1 MPTFTSSCPV
11 RDSAPPRGRL
21 RLRAAACAALGALW
35 LAACALPHPPP
46 PPPAPP
52 AAAPEPS
59 VPPPAPPPQA
69 ARGPSEQVG
78 AADVVARHLLS
89 YHERLRQMSNGDVAA
104 EIARL
109 SAQVSSADSPAS
121 PDDVMALALALAQQH
136 NPGDLARASSLMEPL
151 LQETLPEPPWQP
163 MARLLAGSIVEQ
175 RRLED
180 QVDKMMAQRRDTQ
193 RAIQQLTEK
202 LEALKAIE
210 RSMTAHP
217 PGAPGSGA
225 AGGDAAAPPASPVP
239 QAPPAPP
246 RTP

>member
-1 MPTFTSSCPV
+1 V
-11 RDSAPPRGRL
+11 RDSAPIRGRL
-21 RLRAAACAALGALW
+21 GRGAAACAALGALW

-52 AAAPEPS
+52 AAAPEPA

-69 ARGPSEQVG
+69 AVRGPSERLG
-78 AADVVARHLLS
+78 AADLVARHLLT
-89 YHERLRQMSNGDVAA
+89 YHERLRQMSNSDVAA

-151 LQETLPEPPWQP
+151 LQETSPEPPWQP

-180 QVDKMMAQRRDTQ
+180 QVDKMTAQRRDTQ

-225 AGGDAAAPPASPVP
+225 ASGDPV
-239 QAPPAPP
+239 APPAPP
-246 RTP
+246 PPPRTP